1 MGEAEG
7 DDIFLPQVYLARAKL
22 NKCRPGFSNPNPGS
36 PPLDSMGRRPKTGFG
51 AHIFHSEGIK
61 ISAETSD
68 FEAARV
74 APSSCPDELGNYFW
88 DTFPFGKY

>member
-1 MGEAEG
+1 MSTGFFQSE
-7 DDIFLPQVYLARAKL
+7 
-22 NKCRPGFSNPNPGS
+22 PGKT
-36 PPLDSMGRRPKTGFG
+36 PLDSMGRRPKTGFG

-74 APSSCPDELGNYFW
+74 AQVVAPTSWEIISGILSHLGSIDLVY
-88 DTFPFGKY
+88 